1 MELAIADLKP
11 FLPGLEAALDD
22 EAVSEVM
29 VNGPGTVFVGRA
41 GRISAL
47 EAPELTAEAVARAAS
62 PIARP
67 LSEDPKTDSVN
78 DARLADG
85 SRVAVCSPP
94 RRRRSRS
101 AASAGAPSPW
111 RN

>member
-1 MELAIADLKP
+1 MELVIVDLKP
-11 FLPGLEAALDD
+11 FLPGLEAVLDD
-22 EAVSEVM
+22 EGVSEVM
-29 VNGPGTVFVGRA
+29 VNGPDTVLVGRA

-47 EAPELTAEAVARAAS
+47 EAPELTAEAVARAAI

-101 AASAGAPSPW
+101 AASAGAPSPL